1 MAVNQ
6 QVFARFVPFF
16 RAGWVRPLLVALT
29 WLILWRAASLMEY
42 EPHASIWFPPA
53 GVTFAIFL
61 VLGWSYLPVL
71 IACSVCAT
79 FWENSLYDANA
90 SLSTLVST
98 GVLFAAI
105 HSLSYWLGAT
115 CLRRLSERSGFLK
128 VPHLILVFLL
138 LAVLSS
144 IIAALG
150 GSAALAL
157 TGIIRTEEILHLWV
171 PWWIGDLIGVV
182 VVTPIVVSLL
192 GSIYPEEGRW
202 LTQYFKPLIDNA
214 AFRPFVLKL
223 MTAML
228 ILSGISL
235 LVAWYPS
242 SHIVFTVFF
251 LGIAQMWI
259 VFTETATR
267 SFFSLALLSTL
278 TAILIA
284 WLNLSDKAMVY
295 QFTIYLLAANTYFGL
310 WVPHI
315 LIDNQKLRRLA
326 EQDMLTEVQ
335 SRGFF
340 IRNAKDEI
348 IRAHRYNQPISL
360 LLFDVDHFKKIND
373 THGHIVGDKILMQV
387 AGLVDETIRASDL
400 VGRFGGD
407 EFMVLLP
414 GDNQVQAIQ
423 LAERL
428 RQAVACCQ
436 FDELDHAIT
445 CSFGVTQIE
454 QSDSFSTAFEKAD
467 NRLLEAK
474 RAGRNQVLA

>member
-1 MAVNQ
+1 M
-6 QVFARFVPFF
+6 
-16 RAGWVRPLLVALT
+16 RPLLVALT

-71 IACSVCAT
+71 IACSVGAT
-79 FWENSLYDANA
+79 FWENSLYGAQA
-90 SLSTLVST
+90 SLSTLIST

-105 HSLSYWLGAT
+105 HSFSYWAGAT
-115 CLRRLSERSGFLK
+115 TLKRLSERSGFLK
-128 VPHLILVFLL
+128 VPHMILFFLL
-138 LAVLSS
+138 IAVLSS
-144 IIAALG
+144 VVAALG
-150 GSAALAL
+150 GSAALAV
-157 TGIIRTEEILHLWV
+157 TGIIHLDDVLHLWV
-171 PWWIGDLIGVV
+171 PWWIGDLIGTVV
-182 VVTPIVVSLL
+182 ITPIIVTFL
-192 GSIYPEEGRW
+192 GAIYPNEGRW

-214 AFRPFVLKL
+214 PVQPFVLKL
-223 MTAML
+223 VTAML
-228 ILSGISL
+228 TLTGISL
-235 LVAWYPS
+235 LVASYPS

-267 SFFSLALLSTL
+267 SFLSLALLSTL
-278 TAILIA
+278 SALLIS
-284 WLNLSDKAMVY
+284 WLELSDKAMVY

-360 LLFDVDHFKKIND
+360 LLFDVDNFKAIND
-373 THGHIVGDKILMQV
+373 THGHVVGDKVLTQI
-387 AGLVDETIRASDL
+387 AGLVDKTIRASDK

-414 GDNQVQAIQ
+414 GDDIDQALL

-428 RQAVACCQ
+428 RQAVACCK
-436 FDELDHAIT
+436 LDQLDQSIT
-445 CSFGVTQIE
+445 CSFGVTQIHDNE
-454 QSDSFSTAFEKAD
+454 SFANAFEKAD
-467 NRLLEAK
+467 NNLLQAK
-474 RAGRNQVLA
+474 RAGRNRVLA